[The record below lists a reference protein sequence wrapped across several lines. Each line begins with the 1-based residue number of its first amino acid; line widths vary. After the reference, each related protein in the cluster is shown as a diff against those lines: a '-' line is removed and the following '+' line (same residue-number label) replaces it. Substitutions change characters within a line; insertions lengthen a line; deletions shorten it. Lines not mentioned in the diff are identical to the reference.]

1 MRFGTSWNDLGLILE
16 PLGGVLAA
24 SWGHLGEFLKPTS
37 EHLGSQLGYKHFV
50 TCFFG
55 SCVYLGAS
63 GGDLGCVFGTSW
75 SDLGLILEP
84 FGRVLA
90 ASWGHLGEFLEP
102 TSEHLGSQLGYKHF
116 VTFFFG
122 SVRACEHF
130 DESVVL
136 EQ

>member
-1 MRFGTSWNDLGLILE
+1 MHFGTSCGDLELILE
-16 PLGGVLAA
+16 ALGDVLEA
-24 SWGHLGEFLKPTS
+24 SWGHLGQLLELTS

-90 ASWGHLGEFLEP
+90 ALWGHLGEFLEP

-116 VTFFFG
+116 VTCFFG
-122 SVRACEHF
+122 SRVPRLRYLGL
-130 DESVVL
+130 ST
-136 EQ
+136 

>member
-1 MRFGTSWNDLGLILE
+1 MR
-16 PLGGVLAA
+16 
-24 SWGHLGEFLKPTS
+24 
-37 EHLGSQLGYKHFV
+37 
-50 TCFFG
+50 
-55 SCVYLGAS
+55 
-63 GGDLGCVFGTSW
+63 FGTSW

-102 TSEHLGSQLGYKHF
+102 TSEHLGSQLGHKHF
-116 VTFFFG
+116 VTCFFG